1 MIEVCLVDDQT
12 LVRQGIRALLDLTSD
27 IRVTGEAADGAQAL
41 QVITESPPDV
51 LLLDLRLPKLNGVEV
66 LRELQRRQAS
76 VPALLITT
84 FDDDLA
90 LLDGVRAGARG
101 YLLKDVTLEYL
112 ASAIRTVAAG
122 GSLVQPALTER
133 LTRELQNA
141 GSPPAPKDDLT
152 SRETEILRLLSGGF
166 SNREIATALRV
177 AEGTVKNHVSA
188 ILSKLGVRDR
198 TRAVLKAIQEG
209 II

>member
-12 LVRQGIRALLDLTSD
+12 LVRQGIRALLDLTTD
-27 IRVTGEAADGAQAL
+27 IRVTSEAADGEQAL
-41 QVITESPPDV
+41 KLIADSHPDV
-51 LLLDLRLPKLNGVEV
+51 LLLDLRLPRLNGVEV
-66 LRELQRRQAS
+66 LQELKRRDVR

-101 YLLKDVTLEYL
+101 YLLKDVTLDYL

-133 LTRELQNA
+133 LTRELQSSDSQA
-141 GSPPAPKDDLT
+141 PPDDLT

-166 SNREIATALRV
+166 SNREIARALRV